1 MSPSDEQTWA
11 MLSHLSH
18 FFGSWIVQLII
29 MNTKGKQSA
38 FVRDQAVEALNFTIT
53 ITIAALISVVL
64 CLVLVGFVLLLAV
77 LVIGVIYPILGAIRS
92 NRGEWYRYPICIRL
106 VH

>member
-1 MSPSDEQTWA
+1 